1 MTTVDRRLH
10 NESTLGTARPA
21 PHIAPRRAP
30 AHRITSDAEAIEI
43 ARRLAV
49 DFAEGAAER
58 DRTRRLP
65 IAEIERFSQSGLW
78 GITVPKEYGGAGVS
92 NTTLAEVVATI
103 SAADSSIGQI
113 PQNHFYMVE
122 ALRLGGSEEQKRVYF
137 ERVLDGDR
145 LGNAFT
151 EIGTK
156 TPVDY
161 QTRVLPRGDGFVLN
175 GQKFYS
181 TGALFAHLVL
191 VVARDAEGRD
201 VIVFLERNTPGL
213 TLVDDWS
220 SFGQRTTGSGST
232 YFDDI
237 AVEPFQIVP
246 HHVAFDVPTPMGPIS
261 QIIHSAV
268 EVGIARGAFAATTDY
283 VRKYTRPFYETN
295 YEHGYEDPHIIHAI
309 GDLAVRVNAAG
320 DLLARAGRIT
330 DAAVA
335 NPNAETVAAA
345 SIAVAEIKAYATEVA
360 LQVSSKL
367 FELAGSR
374 STLESWGLDRF
385 WRGARTH
392 TLHDPVRWKYHHVGN
407 YYLNQVK
414 PPRHGAL

>member
-1 MTTVDRRLH
+1 MTTVDRSLH
-10 NESTLGTARPA
+10 NQSTLSHARPA

-30 AHRITSDAEAIEI
+30 AHRIRTDAEAIEI
-43 ARRLAV
+43 ARRLAE
-49 DFAEGAAER
+49 DFAREAAER

-65 IAEIERFSQSGLW
+65 IAEIERYSQSGLW
-78 GITVPKEYGGAGVS
+78 GITVPKDFGGAGVS
-92 NTTLAEVVATI
+92 NTTLAEVVAII

-161 QTRVLPRGDGFVLN
+161 KTRVLPKGDGFVLN

-191 VVARDAEGRD
+191 VVARDADDRD

-237 AVEPFQIVP
+237 AVTPFQIVP
-246 HHVAFDVPTPMGPIS
+246 HSVAFDVPTPMGPVS

-268 EVGIARGAFAATTDY
+268 EVGIARGALAATIDY
-283 VRKYTRPFYETN
+283 VRQYTRPFYETN
-295 YEHGYEDPHIIHAI
+295 YEHGYEDPHIIHAV
-309 GDLAVRVNAAG
+309 GELAIRVNAAG

-330 DAAVA
+330 DAAAA
-335 NPNAETVAAA
+335 NPTAGTVAAA
-345 SIAVAEIKAYATEVA
+345 SVAVAEIKAYATEVA

-367 FELAGSR
+367 FELAGAR
-374 STLESWGLDRF
+374 ATLESWGLDRF

-392 TLHDPVRWKYHHVGN
+392 TLHDPVRWKYHHIGN
-407 YYLNQVK
+407 YYLNQVN